1 MSQEN
6 VEVIRGMLAAFNRG
20 DVVAVI
26 AAFDRDCALDEPWEM
41 PDSPRSGFRGHD
53 GVRDWMTNLR
63 EVVGV
68 RFEALGFTT
77 IGDVIV
83 GEFAARGLGQASG
96 VPVEWTTFAVVRMRD
111 RKIMRA
117 QAFLTK
123 DEAVQAAGL
132 PE

>member
-1 MSQEN
+1 MSLEN
-6 VEVIRGMLAAFNRG
+6 VEIVREMLDAFNRG
-20 DVVAVI
+20 DVAAVI
-26 AAFDRDCALDEPWEM
+26 ARFDQDCELDEPSEM

-53 GVRDWMTNLR
+53 GIRDWMTNLR

-68 RFEALGFTT
+68 RFEPMGFTT
-77 IGDVIV
+77 SGDAIV

-96 VPVEWTTFAVVRMRD
+96 VPVEWTTYAVVHTRD

-123 DEAVQAAGL
+123 DEALEAAGL
-132 PE
+132 RG